1 MGRCVFIGDEVSA
14 AGLRLAGVDCH
25 VPAAAETAD
34 LFRRLR
40 GSSGLIMITAELAA
54 HLPEGL
60 LADAVR
66 EQRPPVMVV
75 ADIRGRAA
83 PPDVAA
89 ALKRQLGLAE

>member
-1 MGRCVFIGDEVSA
+1 MLAVGEAEDTLDE
-14 AGLRLAGVDCH
+14 
-25 VPAAAETAD
+25 

-75 ADIRGRAA
+75 WLRFCSSHSM
-83 PPDVAA
+83 
-89 ALKRQLGLAE
+89 LLSW